1 MSITYQYVLPDPNN
15 PIGNAGQNTGT
26 VGPGYKSV
34 QLTSNS
40 KIMKTRTNSGRVV
53 ARAVSG
59 QHWSL
64 SVAYNPLTRAEFE
77 PIYNFLLNQ
86 RGGLKPFFVSLPQYR
101 VPQNAT
107 FAGWAAGTATGA
119 TPIKVNTNAGKF
131 IINNSYKINVPGT
144 TSFTSIGAANN
155 NAGTVFTALGVGS
168 NSGTALATAGSTS
181 LLIYGLSSSSGDPS
195 PGDMFTITDSSDSNH
210 TKIYRITQ
218 VETNAEDTYAGLP
231 QPLATERIIHFVP
244 GLQKDTLLNSVL
256 NFHNP
261 LMRVTLS
268 SDVQQYSLDVQG
280 LYTFSL
286 KLEEAQT

>member
-15 PIGNAGQNTGT
+15 TIGNAGQTTGT
-26 VGPGYKSV
+26 KGPGYKSV
-34 QLTSNS
+34 QLTSKS
-40 KIMKTRTNSGRVV
+40 PIMKTRTNSGRVV

-59 QHWSL
+59 QHWEL
-64 SVAYNPLTRAEFE
+64 AIAYNPLTREDFE
-77 PIYNFLLNQ
+77 PIYNFLLSQ

-107 FAGWAAGTATGA
+107 FAAYADPANS
-119 TPIKVNTNAGKF
+119 TPIKVNTVAGKF

-144 TSFTSIGAANN
+144 TVFTGIGAADSL
-155 NAGTVFTALGVGS
+155 AETVFTALGVGS
-168 NSGTALATAGSTS
+168 GNGTVLATAGSTS
-181 LLIYGLSSSSGDPS
+181 LLIDGLSSSSGDPS
-195 PGDMFTITDSSDSNH
+195 PGDMFTITDSNDSNH
-210 TKIYRITQ
+210 TKTYRVTQ
-218 VETNAEDTYAGLP
+218 VETNAAGTYAGLP
-231 QPLATERIIHFVP
+231 QPSVSERIIHFVP
-244 GLQKDTLLNSVL
+244 GLQKNTFNDAVI

>member
-1 MSITYQYVLPDPNN
+1 MSIAYQTILPDPNN
-15 PIGNAGQNTGT
+15 PIGSAGQNTGT
-26 VGPGYKSV
+26 DGPGYRSV

-59 QHWSL
+59 QHWELAIS
-64 SVAYNPLTRAEFE
+64 YNPLTRAEFE

-101 VPQNAT
+101 VPQNAV
-107 FAGWAAGTATGA
+107 FAAYAEAGTGA
-119 TPIKVNTNAGKF
+119 NIKVVTTAGKF
-131 IINNSYKINVPGT
+131 IINNSYKINVPGST
-144 TSFTSIGAANN
+144 AFTSIGAADSL
-155 NAGTVFTALGVGS
+155 AETVFTALGVGS
-168 NSGTALATAGSTS
+168 GNGTVLATAGSTS
-181 LLIYGLSSSSGDPS
+181 LLIDGLSSSSGDPS
-195 PGDMFTITDSSDSNH
+195 PGDMFTITDDNDSNH
-210 TKIYRITQ
+210 TKTYRITQ
-218 VETNAEDTYAGLP
+218 VETNATDTYAGLP
-231 QPLATERIIHFVP
+231 RPLAHERIIHFVP
-244 GLQKDTLLNSVL
+244 GLQKNTFNNATI

>member
-1 MSITYQYVLPDPNN
+1 MSIAYQTILPDPNN

-26 VGPGYKSV
+26 DGPGYRSV

-59 QHWSL
+59 QHWELAIS
-64 SVAYNPLTRAEFE
+64 YNPLTRAEFE

-101 VPQNAT
+101 VPQNAV
-107 FAGWAAGTATGA
+107 FAAYAEAGTGA
-119 TPIKVNTNAGKF
+119 NIKVVTTAGKF
-131 IINNSYKINVPGT
+131 IINNSYKINVPGST
-144 TSFTSIGAANN
+144 AFTSIGAADSL
-155 NAGTVFTALGVGS
+155 AETVFTALGVGS
-168 NSGTALATAGSTS
+168 GNGTVLATAGSTS
-181 LLIYGLSSSSGDPS
+181 LLIDGLSSSSGDPS
-195 PGDMFTITDSSDSNH
+195 PGDMFTITDDNDSNH
-210 TKIYRITQ
+210 TKTYRITQ
-218 VETNAEDTYAGLP
+218 VETNATDTYAGLP
-231 QPLATERIIHFVP
+231 RPLAHERIIHFVP
-244 GLQKDTLLNSVL
+244 GLQKNTFNNATI

>member
-1 MSITYQYVLPDPNN
+1 MSIAYQTILPDPNN

-26 VGPGYKSV
+26 DGPGYRSV

-59 QHWSL
+59 QHWALAIS
-64 SVAYNPLTRAEFE
+64 YNPLTRAEFE

-101 VPQNAT
+101 VPQNAV
-107 FAGWAAGTATGA
+107 FAAYAEAGTGA
-119 TPIKVNTNAGKF
+119 NIKVVTTAGKF
-131 IINNSYKINVPGT
+131 IINNSYKINVPGST
-144 TSFTSIGAANN
+144 VFTSIGAADSL
-155 NAGTVFTALGVGS
+155 AETVFTALGVGS
-168 NSGTALATAGSTS
+168 GNGTVLATAGSTS
-181 LLIYGLSSSSGDPS
+181 LLIDGLSSSSGDPS
-195 PGDMFTITDSSDSNH
+195 PGDMFTITDDNDSNH
-210 TKIYRITQ
+210 TKTYRITQ
-218 VETNAEDTYAGLP
+218 VETNATDTYAGLP
-231 QPLATERIIHFVP
+231 RPLAHERIIHFVP
-244 GLQKDTLLNSVL
+244 GLQKNTFNNATI

>member
-1 MSITYQYVLPDPNN
+1 MSIAYQTILPDPNN

-26 VGPGYKSV
+26 DGPGYRSV

-53 ARAVSG
+53 ARAISG
-59 QHWSL
+59 QHWEL
-64 SVAYNPLTRAEFE
+64 SISYNPLTRAEFE

-101 VPQNAT
+101 RPQNAT
-107 FAGWAAGTATGA
+107 FATYADPDNS
-119 TPIKVNTNAGKF
+119 TPIKVNTVAGKF
-131 IINNSYKINVPGT
+131 ILNNSYKINVPGNT
-144 TSFTSIGAANN
+144 TFTGIGATDSLAE
-155 NAGTVFTALGVGS
+155 TVFTALGVGS
-168 NSGTALATAGSTS
+168 GNGTVLATAGSTS
-181 LLIYGLSSSSGDPS
+181 LFIDGLSSSSGDPS
-195 PGDMFTITDSSDSNH
+195 PGDMFTITDSNDSNH
-210 TKIYRITQ
+210 TKTYRITQ
-218 VETNAEDTYAGLP
+218 VETNATGTYAGLP
-231 QPLATERIIHFVP
+231 RPSVSERIIHFVP
-244 GLQKDTLLNSVL
+244 GLQKNTFNDSII

>member
-1 MSITYQYVLPDPNN
+1 MSIAYQTILPDPNN

-59 QHWSL
+59 QHWAL
-64 SVAYNPLTRAEFE
+64 AIAYNPLTRAEFE

-107 FAGWAAGTATGA
+107 FATYAANAA
-119 TPIKVNTNAGKF
+119 TPIKVNTVAGKF
-131 IINNSYKINVPGT
+131 IINNSYKINVPGST
-144 TSFTSIGAANN
+144 VFTGIGAADSL
-155 NAGTVFTALGVGS
+155 AETVFTALGVGS
-168 NSGTALATAGSTS
+168 GDGTVLATAGSTS
-181 LLIYGLSSSSGDPS
+181 LLIDGLSSSSGDPS
-195 PGDMFTITDSSDSNH
+195 PGDMFTITDANDSNH
-210 TKIYRITQ
+210 TKTYRITQ
-218 VETNAEDTYAGLP
+218 VETNATGTYAGLP

-244 GLQKDTLLNSVL
+244 GLQKNTFNNATI

>member
-1 MSITYQYVLPDPNN
+1 MSIAYQTILPDPNN

-26 VGPGYKSV
+26 DGPGYRSV

-59 QHWSL
+59 QHWELAIS
-64 SVAYNPLTRAEFE
+64 YNPLTRAEFE

-101 VPQNAT
+101 VPQNAV
-107 FAGWAAGTATGA
+107 FAAYANPNNS
-119 TPIKVNTNAGKF
+119 TPIRVNTVAGKF
-131 IINNSYKINVPGT
+131 IINNSYKINVPGST
-144 TSFTSIGAANN
+144 TFTGIGATDSLAE
-155 NAGTVFTALGVGS
+155 TVFTALGVGS
-168 NSGTALATAGSTS
+168 GNGTVLATAGSTS
-181 LLIYGLSSSSGDPS
+181 LFIDGLASDSGDPS
-195 PGDMFTITDSSDSNH
+195 PGDMFTITDANDSNH
-210 TKIYRITQ
+210 TKTYRITQ
-218 VETNAEDTYAGLP
+218 VETNATGTYAGLP
-231 QPLATERIIHFVP
+231 RPSASERIIHFVP
-244 GLQKDTLLNSVL
+244 GLQKNTFNDSTI

>member
-1 MSITYQYVLPDPNN
+1 MSIAYQTILPDPNN

-26 VGPGYKSV
+26 DGPGYRSV

-40 KIMKTRTNSGRVV
+40 AIMKTRTNSGRVV
-53 ARAVSG
+53 ARAISG
-59 QHWSL
+59 QHWEL
-64 SVAYNPLTRAEFE
+64 AITYNPLTRAEFE

-101 VPQNAT
+101 RPQNAT
-107 FAGWAAGTATGA
+107 FATYADPDNS
-119 TPIKVNTNAGKF
+119 TPIKVNTVAGKF
-131 IINNSYKINVPGT
+131 ILNNSYKINVPGNT
-144 TSFTSIGAANN
+144 TFTGIGATDSLAE
-155 NAGTVFTALGVGS
+155 TVFTALGVGS
-168 NSGTALATAGSTS
+168 GNGTVLATAGSTS
-181 LLIYGLSSSSGDPS
+181 LFIDGLSSSSGDPS
-195 PGDMFTITDSSDSNH
+195 PGDMFTITDSNDSNH
-210 TKIYRITQ
+210 TKTYRITQ
-218 VETNAEDTYAGLP
+218 VETNATGTYAGLP
-231 QPLATERIIHFVP
+231 RPSVSERIIHFVP
-244 GLQKDTLLNSVL
+244 GLQKNTFNDSII

>member
-1 MSITYQYVLPDPNN
+1 MSIAYQTILPDPNN
-15 PIGNAGQNTGT
+15 PIGSAGQNTGT
-26 VGPGYKSV
+26 DGPGYAGV

-59 QHWSL
+59 QHWELAIS
-64 SVAYNPLTRAEFE
+64 YNPLTRAEFE

-101 VPQNAT
+101 VPQNGT
-107 FAGWAAGTATGA
+107 FATYAASN
-119 TPIKVNTNAGKF
+119 PIRVNTVAGKF
-131 IINNSYKINVPGT
+131 IINNSYKINVPGNT
-144 TSFTSIGAANN
+144 TFTGIGATDSLAE
-155 NAGTVFTALGVGS
+155 TVFTALGVGS
-168 NSGTALATAGSTS
+168 GNGTVLATAGSTS
-181 LLIYGLSSSSGDPS
+181 LFIDGLSSSSGDPS
-195 PGDMFTITDSSDSNH
+195 PGDMFTITDSNDSNH
-210 TKIYRITQ
+210 TKTYRITQ
-218 VETNAEDTYAGLP
+218 VETNATGTYAGLP
-231 QPLATERIIHFVP
+231 RPSTSERIIHFVP
-244 GLQKDTLLNSVL
+244 GLQKNTFNDSTI

-268 SDVQQYSLDVQG
+268 SDVQQYSLGTNG